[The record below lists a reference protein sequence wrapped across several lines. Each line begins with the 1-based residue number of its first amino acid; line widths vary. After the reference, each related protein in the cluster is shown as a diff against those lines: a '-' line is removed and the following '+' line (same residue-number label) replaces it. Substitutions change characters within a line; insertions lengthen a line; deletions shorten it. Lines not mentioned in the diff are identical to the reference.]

1 MSNRWVLDYC
11 SWCHKWHFQNN
22 NLLSNFLIITK
33 TTESGQVELA
43 DIMSARLLV
52 DNEKLAQAVHEV
64 PERLKVYAEAWC
76 RHSDTLNIN
85 SECGMSC
92 FVGIIGTHVIFIQW

>member
-1 MSNRWVLDYC
+1 MSDM
-11 SWCHKWHFQNN
+11 
-22 NLLSNFLIITK
+22 NFKTVIYLIVLIITK

-64 PERLKVYAEAWC
+64 PERLKVYAEA
-76 RHSDTLNIN
+76 
-85 SECGMSC
+85 
-92 FVGIIGTHVIFIQW
+92 